1 MSFVKYIESKDGTLL
16 YTKVQTTEQPETAK
30 ATVIMVHGLAEHLGR
45 YDDFAGLLIRSG
57 FNVIRY
63 DQRGHGHSSGENTLY
78 SDVDEITD
86 DLNAIV
92 LYAKKLLSEQQVFVI
107 GHSMGGYT
115 AALYGTKYPRKIDGY
130 ITSGALTRYNHEL
143 FKDVPVGLDSNDYI
157 KNEMGEGLCSTE
169 IVLKHYIEDALNKKE
184 ISIGL
189 IRTLDKGIE
198 YLKLEAGD
206 FKDPVLIL
214 HGENDGLV
222 SPKDSE
228 QFHDEISSSDKALII
243 YPKLEHEIFNEF
255 TKKNE
260 IFNTV
265 IKWIEDRL
273 TKAAEEK
280 TERI

>member
-57 FNVIRY
+57 CNVIRY
-63 DQRGHGHSSGENTLY
+63 DQRGHGHSSGENTFY

-189 IRTLDKGIE
+189 IRTLEKGIE

-243 YPKLEHEIFNEF
+243 YPRSEEHTSELQSRGHLVCRLLLE
-255 TKKNE
+255 KKKHLNLPH
-260 IFNTV
+260 IPG
-265 IKWIEDRL
+265 ISM
-273 TKAAEEK
+273 
-280 TERI
+280 

>member
-63 DQRGHGHSSGENTLY
+63 DQRGHGHSSGENTFY

-115 AALYGTKYPRKIDGY
+115 AALYGTTYPRKIDGY

-189 IRTLDKGIE
+189 IRTLEKGIE

-280 TERI
+280 TE

>member
-63 DQRGHGHSSGENTLY
+63 DQRGHGHSSGENTFY

-169 IVLKHYIEDALNKKE
+169 IVLKHYVEDALNKKE

-189 IRTLDKGIE
+189 IRTLEKGIE

-273 TKAAEEK
+273 TKTAEEK
-280 TERI
+280 TE

>member
-63 DQRGHGHSSGENTLY
+63 DQRGHGHSSGENTFY

-92 LYAKKLLSEQQVFVI
+92 LYAKKLLSDQQVFVI

-189 IRTLDKGIE
+189 IRTLEKGIE

-228 QFHDEISSSDKALII
+228 QSHDEISSSDKALII

-280 TERI
+280 TE

>member
-63 DQRGHGHSSGENTLY
+63 DQRGHGHSSGENTFY

-169 IVLKHYIEDALNKKE
+169 IVLKHYVEDALNKKE

-189 IRTLDKGIE
+189 IRTLEKGIE

-222 SPKDSE
+222 ASEDSV
-228 QFHDEISSSDKALII
+228 QFHDEISSEDKKLII
-243 YPKLEHEIFNEF
+243 YPELEHEIFNEF
-255 TKKNE
+255 TMKTE
-260 IFNTV
+260 IFDT
-265 IKWIEDRL
+265 IISWIEERL
-273 TKAAEEK
+273 KS
-280 TERI
+280 TEDER

>member
-63 DQRGHGHSSGENTLY
+63 DQRGHGHSSGENTFY

-157 KNEMGEGLCSTE
+157 KNKMGEGLCSTE

-189 IRTLDKGIE
+189 IRTLEKGIE

-280 TERI
+280 IE

>member
-63 DQRGHGHSSGENTLY
+63 DQRGHGHSSGENTFY

-143 FKDVPVGLDSNDYI
+143 FKDVPVGLDS
-157 KNEMGEGLCSTE
+157 
-169 IVLKHYIEDALNKKE
+169 KK
-184 ISIGL
+184 
-189 IRTLDKGIE
+189 
-198 YLKLEAGD
+198 
-206 FKDPVLIL
+206 
-214 HGENDGLV
+214 
-222 SPKDSE
+222 
-228 QFHDEISSSDKALII
+228 
-243 YPKLEHEIFNEF
+243 
-255 TKKNE
+255 
-260 IFNTV
+260 
-265 IKWIEDRL
+265 
-273 TKAAEEK
+273 
-280 TERI
+280 